1 MRPNVSLNTNAGRP
15 GEFSEPSPADLSLPV
30 FYGRSEPAVYQES
43 PLAAYRGNPLI
54 EALPPILLA
63 AEAAQNL
70 AYYPEFEDQER
81 LLPAELRFHLIQEV
95 LDFFEPFPIH
105 LDLEQRFSRI
115 IRRGYKARN
124 PLRPGDW
131 SRLNRKLQVLSGSS
145 PQPLLPSTAAGFTLL
160 GLSGVGKSTAVE
172 RILSLYAQVL
182 FHQAYHDRPLS
193 LVQLVWL
200 KLDCP
205 PDGSTRGLCLSF
217 FQAIDQRLGTNY
229 YQNYANNGNK
239 VTVDSL
245 LPQMARLSWIHRIG
259 VLVVDE
265 IQNLSLAKSGGA
277 AQMLNFFV
285 YLVNTLGLPV
295 VLIGTPKARQ
305 LLTREFRQARRST
318 GQGDPIWNN
327 MAENELWQL
336 FLESLWRYQ
345 YVRNP
350 SQLTP
355 ELSHTLYDETQ
366 GITDFAVKIFM
377 LAQIRAIVTGQET
390 LTSAIIRSVA
400 AESLCFAAPALSALR
415 TGNRYALQQFEDL
428 QLLDL
433 DPCLEQA
440 LIDLRSPQPPT
451 PSTDPLGPQT
461 RTLLATELEPQQAV
475 PIEVP
480 PQSQAVSSSQRR
492 GSKGAE
498 RSRVFSQN
506 DIRQIVSR
514 EQKQDVPAYQAIR
527 AAGLTCP
534 ATEYLGGEAK

>member
-1 MRPNVSLNTNAGRP
+1 MNSRVALNTNTDRP
-15 GEFSEPSPADLSLPV
+15 GEFPEPSPADLSLPA

-63 AEAAQNL
+63 TEAAQQL
-70 AYYPEFEDQER
+70 AYYPAFEAQER

-115 IRRGYKARN
+115 LRRGYKARN
-124 PLRPGDW
+124 PLRPDDW
-131 SRLNRKLQVLSGSS
+131 SELNHRLEALSGSS

-182 FHQAYHDRPLS
+182 FHDRYHERPLP

-205 PDGSTRGLCLSF
+205 PDGSTRGLCLNF
-217 FQAIDQRLGTNY
+217 FQTIDQRLGTNY

-245 LPQMARLSWIHRIG
+245 LPRMARLSWIHRIG

-265 IQNLSLAKSGGA
+265 LQNLSLAKSGGS

-305 LLTREFRQARRST
+305 LFTREFRQARRST
-318 GQGDPIWNN
+318 GQGDPTWNN

-350 SQLTP
+350 APLTP

-366 GITDFAVKIFM
+366 GITDFAVKLFM
-377 LAQIRAIVTGQET
+377 LAQIRAIVSGQET
-390 LTSAIIRSVA
+390 LTPAIIRSVA

-415 TGNRYALQQFEDL
+415 TGNRYALQQFEDI
-428 QLLDL
+428 QPLDL
-433 DPCLEQA
+433 EPYLEQA
-440 LIDLRSPQPPT
+440 RAELRSSQPKTTQVP
-451 PSTDPLGPQT
+451 DLG
-461 RTLLATELEPQQAV
+461 QQPAV
-475 PIEVP
+475 PVEASAH
-480 PQSQAVSSSQRR
+480 SQASCLGQSR
-492 GSKGAE
+492 GSKKTE
-498 RSRVFSQN
+498 RTRVFSKD
-506 DIRQIVSR
+506 DIRQIVNR
-514 EQKQDVPAYQAIR
+514 EQKQAVPAYQAIQ
-527 AAGLTCP
+527 AAGLTSS
-534 ATEYLGGEAK
+534 ATEYLEGEAL